1 MIGVSACLGGCP
13 VRYDGRSQ
21 KVAEIEALVQKKQA
35 ITICPEVLGG
45 LPVPRDP
52 AEIVGGDGFS
62 VWQGTARVLTNLGED
77 VTEVF
82 KQGAI
87 TAYQQLKEQKIDT
100 LILKE
105 KSPSCG
111 SQLIYDGTFSGTKI
125 EGVGVAT
132 AYFLNQGLKVYSE
145 TQWLQEEGLD
155 ASRKNESCE
164 RAF

>member
-13 VRYDGRSQ
+13 VRYDGRDQ
-21 KVAEIEALVQKKQA
+21 KVVVIAELVKNKEA

-45 LPVPRDP
+45 LPIPRDP
-52 AEIVGGDGFS
+52 AEIVGGDGFA

-77 VTEVF
+77 VTEMF
-82 KQGAI
+82 KKGARQ
-87 TAYQQLKEQKIDT
+87 AYQQLQEKGIDT

-111 SQLIYDGTFSGTKI
+111 SQLIYDGTFSGNTI

-132 AYFLNQGLKVYSE
+132 AYFLNQGLQVYSE
-145 TQWLQEEGLD
+145 TQWLQKEG
-155 ASRKNESCE
+155 KECK
-164 RAF
+164 

>member
-13 VRYDGRSQ
+13 VRYDGRDQ
-21 KVAEIEALVQKKQA
+21 KIAEIELLVQKKQA
-35 ITICPEVLGG
+35 IRICPEVLGG
-45 LPVPRDP
+45 LPIPRDP
-52 AEIVGGDGFS
+52 AEIVGGDGFA
-62 VWQGTARVLTNLGED
+62 VWQGTARVQTNRGED
-77 VTEVF
+77 VTEVY

-87 TAYQQLKEQKIDT
+87 IAYQKLKEQQIET

-111 SQLIYDGTFSGTKI
+111 SQWIYDGTFSGAII

-145 TQWLQEEGLD
+145 TQWLQEEGM
-155 ASRKNESCE
+155 KCK
-164 RAF
+164 